1 LRSTIGRVSRTLAWS
16 LVSWPVAE
24 DGSSSKVGQ
33 EEGGVPDLVPQV
45 AAFNRGGTGGADE
58 LGSGD
63 GFEKQQVARL
73 WDV

>member
-1 LRSTIGRVSRTLAWS
+1 
-16 LVSWPVAE
+16 
-24 DGSSSKVGQ
+24 
-33 EEGGVPDLVPQV
+33 VPQV

-73 WDV
+73 WDM

>member
-1 LRSTIGRVSRTLAWS
+1 LAWS

-45 AAFNRGGTGGADE
+45 AAFNRGGIGGADE